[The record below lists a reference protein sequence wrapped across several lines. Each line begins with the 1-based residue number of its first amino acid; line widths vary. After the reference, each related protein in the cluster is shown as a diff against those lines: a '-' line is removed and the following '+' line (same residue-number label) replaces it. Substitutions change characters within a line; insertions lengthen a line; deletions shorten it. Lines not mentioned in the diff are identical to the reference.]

1 MMQKALPLSLIV
13 SLALPIVGIL
23 IVLWSDVQTLKATK
37 ADYRELAKLETNVM
51 GQLSKNTEAIENLNR
66 VLERYLNERSTHE
79 QQKTSN

>member
-1 MMQKALPLSLIV
+1 MQKALPLSLIV